1 MKPRSFE
8 IDRRQ
13 IREMLSH
20 PIPDANGRDTREVRD
35 TQHQKHALYRASLT
49 YKLTLADRLG
59 NQQGHTGGRYS
70 QLLQICDGTGIGTRR
85 EAARRLQP
93 WPRTLWLPAARSTR
107 SQNTRNDSQL
117 VS

>member
-35 TQHQKHALYRASLT
+35 TQPGLERARQEPGDGAL
-49 YKLTLADRLG
+49 
-59 NQQGHTGGRYS
+59 N
-70 QLLQICDGTGIGTRR
+70 
-85 EAARRLQP
+85 
-93 WPRTLWLPAARSTR
+93 
-107 SQNTRNDSQL
+107 
-117 VS
+117 